1 MDTMATCPVCKMPVD
16 EKKTEYKSEHE
27 GTTYYFHSREEK
39 RTFDQNPHDYGGRPG
54 LMGIR

>member
-1 MDTMATCPVCKMPVD
+1 MAICPVCKMPVD
-16 EKKTEYKSEHE
+16 EKKTEYKSEHA

-39 RTFDQNPHDYGGRPG
+39 RAFDQNPHDYGGRTG